1 MASVTSTYAR
11 AFADVVFDQRLDP
24 AKTLQE
30 AQSVAQLA
38 AGSRELREVWE
49 APSIPAE
56 QKRALL
62 DAIVTRAGLSRPVR
76 NFVAVLI
83 DHRRIKFLD
92 PIVKE
97 FEHELNRRMGFVE
110 AADHQ
115 RARVGPAG
123 TERARV
129 AGGEADRPQ
138 SARPLRP
145 GWLNSRGRHR
155 EGRQHDL
162 RRFGERPAGADKRS
176 YQLLAF
182 SF

>member
-30 AQSVAQLA
+30 AQSLAQLA

-62 DAIVTRAGLSRPVR
+62 DAIVARAGLSRPVR

-110 AADHQ
+110 AQ
-115 RARVGPAG
+115 IISARELGAAG
-123 TERARV
+123 AERARG
-129 AGGEADRPQ
+129 AGGKADRPQ
-138 SARPLRP
+138 GPRPLRA
-145 GWLNSRGRHR
+145 GWFNSGRRHR

-162 RRFGERPAGADKRS
+162 RRLGEGPVGADKRS
-176 YQLLAF
+176 Y
-182 SF
+182 

>member
-11 AFADVVFDQRLDP
+11 AFADVVFDKHLDP

-30 AQSVAQLA
+30 AQSLVQLVASSL
-38 AGSRELREVWE
+38 ELREVWE

-62 DAIVTRAGLSRPVR
+62 DAIVARAGFSRPLR
-76 NFVAVLI
+76 NFVAVLM

-110 AADHQ
+110 AQIISARELAPPERSALEGQVAKLTGHKV
-115 RARVGPAG
+115 RARYARDGSILGGAIVKVGSMIYDG
-123 TERARV
+123 SVKGQLERIR
-129 AGGEADRPQ
+129 EAI
-138 SARPLRP
+138 S
-145 GWLNSRGRHR
+145 S
-155 EGRQHDL
+155 
-162 RRFGERPAGADKRS
+162 
-176 YQLLAF
+176 
-182 SF
+182 